1 VLFRQYLALIRLPN
15 VFTAPP
21 NVLAGYFAAVAP
33 SEASGVHLA
42 ALMAS
47 SGLLYVAGIV
57 LNDYFDMEVDR
68 KERPSRPLASGKIQK
83 SHAMTLALAA
93 VVAANAISLVAAG
106 PASLA
111 ISTALTAVIVA
122 YNYCLKRNAVAGPLA
137 MGGARFLNVIL
148 GASPALYAILSGTSP
163 GFQTVILA
171 AASLFMYVAAI
182 TLLSRK
188 EVEGGARRHRNAAFS
203 IVFVVVAMVGTLG
216 FALGFQLTFLLHLS
230 IFAAVMIFT
239 FARYS
244 ATTAASAE
252 SIQKTIRN
260 MVVSIVILDSVFV
273 SGAAGLPYGLA
284 TLLFIVPAVV
294 LAKKMYVT

>member
-21 NVLAGYFAAVAP
+21 NVLAGYFTAVAP

-57 LNDYFDMEVDR
+57 LNDYFDIEVDR
-68 KERPSRPLASGKIQK
+68 KERPSRPLVSGKIQK
-83 SHAMTLALAA
+83 SHAMILALAA
-93 VVAANAISLVAAG
+93 VAAANAISLVVAG

-111 ISTALTAVIVA
+111 ITGALTAVIVA
-122 YNYCLKRNAVAGPLA
+122 YNYRLKRNAVAGPLA

-148 GASPALYAILSGTSP
+148 GASPALYAVLSGTSP
-163 GFQTVILA
+163 GFQTTILA
-171 AASLFMYVAAI
+171 AASLFVYVAAI
-182 TLLSRK
+182 TLLSRR
-188 EVEGGARRHRNAAFS
+188 EVEGSARRHHIAAFS
-203 IVFVVVAMVGTLG
+203 IVFAVVAMVGTLG
-216 FALGFQLTFLLHLS
+216 FALGFQLAFLLNLS
-230 IFAAVMIFT
+230 IFATVMIFT

-244 ATTAASAE
+244 AAASAE